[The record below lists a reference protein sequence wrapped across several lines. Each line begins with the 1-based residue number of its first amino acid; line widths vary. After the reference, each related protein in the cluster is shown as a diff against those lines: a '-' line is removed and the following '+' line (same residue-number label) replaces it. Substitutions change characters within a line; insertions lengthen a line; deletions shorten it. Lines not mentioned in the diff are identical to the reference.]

1 MPYPVPIPGS
11 APARLI
17 EAAMRRF
24 ESEGRD
30 AVNVMDVARDAG
42 VTTGSL
48 YHHFG
53 SKEGLYVVIREEMER
68 RMTERMEGAAAAVGS
83 TGRGAV
89 ASSLLVA
96 FDAALRFGVARILS
110 EPALD
115 PESDAISLAIVP
127 LLPPEGGRRRPGTG
141 GCMAGS
147 ARCGGRTVR
156 RPDPRGKGCVGSWV
170 RSRRAGSGGCHRIR
184 AIGTRARGRLR

>member
-17 EAAMRRF
+17 EAAKRRF

-30 AVNVMDVARDAG
+30 AVNVIDVARDAG

-68 RMTERMEGAAAAVGS
+68 RMTERMEGAAAAMGS
-83 TGRGAV
+83 AGREAV
-89 ASSLLVA
+89 AASILVA
-96 FDAALRFGVARILS
+96 FDAAVRFDVARILS
-110 EPALD
+110 EPPLD
-115 PESDAISLAIVP
+115 PESDAISQAIVP
-127 LLPPEGGRRRPGTG
+127 LLPPEGDGAAPALAGAWRGALGAVAG
-141 GCMAGS
+141 GLSAGS
-147 ARCGGRTVR
+147 AKDGLQWTLGGV
-156 RPDPRGKGCVGSWV
+156 
-170 RSRRAGSGGCHRIR
+170 
-184 AIGTRARGRLR
+184 